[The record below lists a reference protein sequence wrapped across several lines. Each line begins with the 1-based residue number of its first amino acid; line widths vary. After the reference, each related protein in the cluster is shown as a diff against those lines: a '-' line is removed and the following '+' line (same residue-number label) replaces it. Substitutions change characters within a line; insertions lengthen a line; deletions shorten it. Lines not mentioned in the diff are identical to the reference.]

1 MPRRRKVALK
11 WMRCLLVATA
21 HARQRTYLLRKLFM
35 ALLDLPDDTEEL
47 CKIIDEAGD
56 FLIQSAR
63 YEDGLELYR
72 RAATRFPRIAFFHQ
86 GRGCCAGHRGFHSE
100 AISASQAALALEPDN
115 QKFVNELGWSL
126 YQAGRIEEARTVLEQ
141 AVAMD
146 KTDSL
151 AAENLRICMR
161 RA

>member
-1 MPRRRKVALK
+1 MS
-11 WMRCLLVATA
+11 LVCAERDFVSPNMT
-21 HARQRTYLLRKLFM
+21 
-35 ALLDLPDDTEEL
+35 TEEL

-56 FLIQSAR
+56 FLIQSGR

-86 GRGCCAGHRGFHSE
+86 GRGCCASHRGFHSE
-100 AISASQAALALEPDN
+100 AISASQAALAVEPDN
-115 QKFVNELGWSL
+115 QKFVNDLDWSL
-126 YQAGRIEEARTVLEQ
+126 YQPGRIEESRTVLEQ
-141 AVAMD
+141 AMD

-161 RA
+161 RG